1 MSIMALALTGCM
13 GMSPQSMQDFF
24 PVFFAANT
32 AELPMDAQGI
42 VRQAA
47 ANAKALKASRIEVA
61 VPPDSGGRTLTE
73 GRFTA
78 IQNLLSAA
86 GVNPNLLARS
96 TLSADAAKLPGA
108 ADRAEIKL
116 VHAK

>member
-1 MSIMALALTGCM
+1 
-13 GMSPQSMQDFF
+13 MQDFF
-24 PVFFAANT
+24 PVFFTANT
-32 AELPMDAQGI
+32 AELSPDAQGI

-47 ANAKALKASRIEVA
+47 ANAKMLKASKIEVA
-61 VPPDSGGRTLTE
+61 VPPDAAGRTLRE

-78 IQNLLSAA
+78 IQNVLSAA

-96 TLSADAAKLPGA
+96 MLSADAARLPGA

-116 VHAK
+116 IHGM